1 MRVLATMLF
10 LSLVACG
17 KKAPTAAADAPSG
30 ASASPSAALEEE
42 AAALWA
48 QRVDE
53 AKLTEALAKYEAV
66 HAADP
71 ENRLALV
78 RLTRGWYFWG
88 DGYTTEKEVK
98 AERWQK
104 AIAFGDEC
112 LALNPEYGKRIAAGD
127 KPKDTIDV
135 MTRADVGCMYWYS
148 TALGKWAG
156 TQSISTRLKHLDT
169 VKGFI
174 GKVEELQP
182 DYFNYGPAR
191 YWGAY
196 YVAVPF
202 GKDPARSAQYFQAS
216 IDGAPWYLATRV
228 LRAEYLHKQNR
239 DRAAFEEDLKFVIAA
254 DPNTNPEADV
264 GAENFREQNK
274 AKGLL
279 NQVDELFD

>member
-1 MRVLATMLF
+1 
-10 LSLVACG
+10 
-17 KKAPTAAADAPSG
+17 
-30 ASASPSAALEEE
+30 
-42 AAALWA
+42 
-48 QRVDE
+48 
-53 AKLTEALAKYEAV
+53 
-66 HAADP
+66 
-71 ENRLALV
+71 V

-98 AERWQK
+98 AERWQT
-104 AIAFGDEC
+104 AIGHGERC
-112 LALNPEYGKRIAAGD
+112 LALNEAYADRIAAGD
-127 KPKDTIDV
+127 KPKEAASV

-169 VKGFI
+169 VKTFI
-174 GKVEELQP
+174 AKVEELQP

-228 LRAEYLHKQNR
+228 LRAEYLHRQNR
-239 DRAAFEEDLKFVIAA
+239 DREAFLEDLRFVIEA
-254 DPNTNPEADV
+254 DPNSNPDADV
-264 GAENFREQNK
+264 TAENIREKNK
-274 AKGLL
+274 AKDLL
-279 NQVDELFD
+279 NQVDELFN